1 MATWKKVIADGSSLT
16 DIGTPASDDKVLIQD
31 TSDSNI
37 VKYVDFGD
45 IGGGGGGGTTST
57 TPTIATISDFES
69 SSVGTITISN
79 YDSSADYRI
88 ILYNSSDTVVSHT
101 ITDNSDGTFSIA
113 AGLTVG
119 TDYYVTAEAAG
130 FGELKSAV
138 ATSNTFDSQ
147 AAQTQMRY
155 WRIQG
160 TNSSKVNSSSKL
172 SIADIK
178 FFTGSNQTG
187 TAYPTTDA
195 TSNTSISG
203 ITISAGHRYSSTYAE
218 WRAFDQH
225 RSSSGTSSSGM
236 WWTLGNSVADNNWI
250 QIDFGTSINLL
261 SLRVETN
268 SSYTDTDY
276 AVLYGSNTG
285 SFSGEE
291 REMAFLSG
299 IDSGAASTWVVH
311 NFNIT

>member
-31 TSDSNI
+31 TSDSDI

-45 IGGGGGGGTTST
+45 IGGGGGGTTTT

-69 SSVGTITISN
+69 TSTGTITISN

-88 ILYNSSDTVVSHT
+88 ILYNSSSAVVSHT
-101 ITDNSDGTFSIA
+101 ITDNSDGTFTIA
-113 AGLTVG
+113 TGLTVG
-119 TDYYVTAEAAG
+119 TGYYVTAEAAG

-138 ATSNTFDSQ
+138 ATSNTFESQ

-155 WRIQG
+155 WRLQG

-172 SIADIK
+172 AVADIK

-203 ITISAGHRYSSTYAE
+203 VTISAGHRFSSTYAE
-218 WRAFDQH
+218 WKAFDSF
-225 RSSSGTSSSGM
+225 RAGGGNSGSGM

-285 SFSGEE
+285 AFSGEE
-291 REMAFLSG
+291 REMAFCNTLS
-299 IDSGAASTWVVH
+299 SGAGSTWVVH